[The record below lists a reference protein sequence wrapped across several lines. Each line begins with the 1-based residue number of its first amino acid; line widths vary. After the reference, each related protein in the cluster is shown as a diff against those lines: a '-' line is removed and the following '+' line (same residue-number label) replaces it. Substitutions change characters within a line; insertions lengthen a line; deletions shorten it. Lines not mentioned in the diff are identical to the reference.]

1 MNKNAPYNGFPVALA
16 PMAGVTDLPFRILCR
31 EMGCDLTFTEM
42 VSAKGLLYGNENTA
56 KLLET
61 TPLEEPCGF
70 QIFGSEPAVM
80 ADIARR
86 LEEDYAGKV
95 GIIDINMGCPA
106 HKIVGNGEG
115 SALMRDLPLASSII
129 EAVAKAV
136 KLPVTVKFRK
146 GWDEASVNAVAF
158 ARMAEE
164 SGASGLC
171 VHGRTRAQGYSG
183 KADWEI
189 IRAVK
194 AAVRVPVLGNGDIY
208 TAEDMHRMREE
219 TGCDGVL
226 VARGAMG
233 NPWIFRA
240 CKAAL
245 RGEEETPPTLEERV
259 LLAIRH
265 AGMQE
270 AYRGPH
276 GIVEMRKHVAWYLNG
291 LPHAAKRRGQINT
304 VQTLAE
310 LEELLLS
317 YMEAQRANTQAE

>member
-1 MNKNAPYNGFPVALA
+1 
-16 PMAGVTDLPFRILCR
+16 
-31 EMGCDLTFTEM
+31 

-70 QIFGSEPAVM
+70 QIFGSEPIIM

-86 LEEDYAGKV
+86 LEEDYAGKA

-115 SALMRDLPLASSII
+115 SALMRDLPLASKII

-146 GWDEASVNAVAF
+146 GWDEDSINAVAF
-158 ARMAEE
+158 ARMAQE
-164 SGASGLC
+164 SGAAGLC
-171 VHGRTRAQGYSG
+171 IHGRTRSQGYSG

-194 AAVRVPVLGNGDIY
+194 DAVSVPVLGNGDIY
-208 TAEDMHRMREE
+208 TAEDMRRMREE

-226 VARGAMG
+226 IARGAMG

-240 CKAAL
+240 CKAVL
-245 RGEEETPPTLEERV
+245 RGGEEKPPTLEERV

-265 AGMQE
+265 AGMQQD
-270 AYRGPH
+270 YKGPH
-276 GIVEMRKHVAWYLNG
+276 GIVEMRKHVGWYLNG
-291 LPHAAKRRGQINT
+291 LPHAAKLRVQINT
-304 VQTLAE
+304 TETLSQ
-310 LEELLLS
+310 LEEMLLS
-317 YMEAQRANTQAE
+317 YLEAHQQAE